1 MLKLLEFPYGS
12 VLQYAE
18 TKENKVDGPL
28 QSAGEP
34 AATATM
40 KSKSLNSTQDEQPN
54 NMSSY
59 FSKPPEWALSLCVT

>member
-1 MLKLLEFPYGS
+1 MLKLLESPYES

-28 QSAGEP
+28 QSREELEDT
-34 AATATM
+34 AAM
-40 KSKSLNSTQDEQPN
+40 KSKSLNLAQVEQP